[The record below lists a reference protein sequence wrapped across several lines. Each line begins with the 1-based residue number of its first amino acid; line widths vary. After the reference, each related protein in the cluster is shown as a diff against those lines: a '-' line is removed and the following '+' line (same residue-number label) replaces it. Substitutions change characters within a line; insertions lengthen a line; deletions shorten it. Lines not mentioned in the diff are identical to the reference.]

1 MLESTPAAGQAQ
13 LTLLRHG
20 ESLWN
25 LEQRFTGWADV
36 DLTREGIAQMRG
48 AAIALREAKLEF
60 DVAFTSVLKRCIR
73 SQWVVLDTLDCMWLP
88 QVFDWRLNERH
99 YGALTGRLKAEAVQV
114 HREAAVKRW
123 RRSYDAQPPAMDAAA
138 AAWVPID
145 RRYAALQAGQ
155 IPASESL
162 RQTVERVQSAWSD
175 SIAPALKAGQRVL
188 VTGHGNGL
196 RALIKILEGV
206 SDNAIV
212 SVEVPNAAPIVYA
225 LDGKLQVLHKRTLP
239 VPDRNASEI
248 L

>member
-1 MLESTPAAGQAQ
+1 MLESIPAAGAQ

-25 LEQRFTGWADV
+25 REQRFTGWADV
-36 DLTREGIAQMRG
+36 DLTLEGIAQMRG
-48 AAIALREAKLEF
+48 AAAALREARLEF

-73 SQWVVLDTLDCMWLP
+73 SQWVVLDALDCLWLP
-88 QVFDWRLNERH
+88 QVLDWRLNERH
-99 YGALTGRLKAEAVQV
+99 YGALTGRLKAEAVQA
-114 HREAAVKRW
+114 HGEAAVKRW

-145 RRYAALQAGQ
+145 RRYAALQAGEL
-155 IPASESL
+155 PASESL
-162 RQTVERVQSAWSD
+162 RQTVARVQAAWSD

-206 SDNAIV
+206 SDEAIV

-225 LDGKLQVLHKRTLP
+225 LDGKLRVLHKRTLP

>member
-1 MLESTPAAGQAQ
+1 MLEPTPAAHAQ

-25 LEQRFTGWADV
+25 REQRFTGWADV
-36 DLTREGIAQMRG
+36 DLTTEGIAQMRG
-48 AAIALREAKLEF
+48 AAAALRGANVQF
-60 DVAFTSVLKRCIR
+60 DVAFTSVLKRCVR
-73 SQWVVLDTLDCMWLP
+73 SQWVVLDALDCMWLP
-88 QVFDWRLNERH
+88 QVCDWRLNERH
-99 YGALTGRLKAEAVQV
+99 YGALTGRRKAEAVQA
-114 HREAAVKRW
+114 HGEAAVKRW
-123 RRSYDAQPPAMDAAA
+123 RRSYDAQPPAIDAAA

-145 RRYAALQAGQ
+145 RRYAALRAGE

-162 RQTVERVQSAWSD
+162 RQTVARVQACWSEA
-175 SIAPALKAGQRVL
+175 IAPALRCGQRVL

-196 RALIKILEGV
+196 RALVKLLEGV
-206 SDNAIV
+206 SDEAIV

-225 LDGKLQVLHKRTLP
+225 LDGELRVLHKRTLP

>member
-36 DLTREGIAQMRG
+36 DLTPEGIAQMRG
-48 AAIALREAKLEF
+48 AAAALRAAGLEF
-60 DVAFTSVLKRCIR
+60 DLAFTSVLKRCIR
-73 SQWVVLDTLDCMWLP
+73 SQWVVLDALDCMWLP
-88 QVFDWRLNERH
+88 QVLDWRLNERH
-99 YGALTGRLKAEAVQV
+99 YGALTGRRKADAVQA
-114 HREAAVKRW
+114 HGEGTVKRW

-145 RRYAALQAGQ
+145 RRYAALQAGE

-162 RQTVERVQSAWSD
+162 RQTVARVQAAWSD
-175 SIAPALKAGQRVL
+175 SIAPALRRGQRVL

-206 SDNAIV
+206 SDEAIV